1 MTKTMARISAP
12 LGTKTNMVLLMLAAL
27 FAIALFATADATTDC
42 WTDSGGRTYCSS
54 DDGDSGDDTGSSTC
68 STDSSGRT
76 TCW

>member
-1 MTKTMARISAP
+1 MKTFYLLLALALMASP
-12 LGTKTNMVLLMLAAL
+12 AL
-27 FAIALFATADATTDC
+27 ATTDC